1 MHYDVFNGD
10 ADGICALVQ
19 LRLANPCEARLI
31 TGIKRD
37 INLLPQVDAIKGD
50 SVTVLDVSLD
60 KNRDALIALLNKGIH
75 IHYVD
80 HHFAGEIPES
90 ALLNANINTS
100 TDVCTSLLVS
110 QELNNRYVEW
120 AITGCYGDNL
130 FKTADA
136 LAKKVQINE
145 EHRKAY
151 KALGTYLNYN
161 GYGASLDDLHF
172 HPDALFKIVSR
183 HRTPQDFI
191 REDTE
196 NFHKLASGYKEDLAC
211 TESLLT
217 HYEDATSKVM
227 MLPDTPWAR
236 RISGVYSN
244 KLANQSPAQA
254 HAVLTEKAD
263 DNYLVSVRAPLNNK
277 TGADEIC
284 RQFPTG
290 GGRKA
295 AAGINNLEAAGLS
308 KFIAVFSGHYK

>member
-31 TGIKRD
+31 TGVKRD

-100 TDVCTSLLVS
+100 TDVCTSLLVN
-110 QELNNRYVEW
+110 QELNNRHVEW

-136 LAKKVQINE
+136 LGKKAQISE
-145 EHRKAY
+145 KHRAIY
-151 KALGTYLNYN
+151 KTLGTYLNYN

-172 HPDALFKIVSR
+172 HPDILFQIVSR
-183 HRTPQDFI
+183 YSTPQDFI
-191 REDTE
+191 QEDTE
-196 NFHKLASGYKEDLAC
+196 HFQILESGYKEDFAYTDKLSA
-211 TESLLT
+211 
-217 HYEDATSKVM
+217 HYEDDISKVII
-227 MLPDTPWAR
+227 LPDAPWAR
-236 RISGVYSN
+236 RVSGVYGN
-244 KLANQSPAQA
+244 NLANQSPAQA
-254 HAVLTEKAD
+254 HAVLTEKSD
-263 DNYLVSVRAPLNNK
+263 GNYLVSVRAPLNNK

-284 RQFPTG
+284 RQFPSG
-290 GGRKA
+290 GGREA
-295 AAGINNLEAAGLS
+295 AAGINNLEATELS
-308 KFIAVFSGHYK
+308 NFITVFSNYYK